1 MRDLIM
7 RIEAKVIK
15 DQSKSFY
22 ARYVKRWLDVFIS
35 FIAIIILLPIF
46 LIVGLLIKL
55 DSPGSVF
62 YKQKRV
68 GLNVQDFY
76 IYKFRT
82 MASNADKIGP
92 TITKV
97 GDNRVTKIGKFLR
110 KLSLDEL
117 PQLFNVCIGKM
128 SLVGFRPGVREN
140 YTESDLKSRIFC
152 VKPGITGYAQVMG
165 RSDLTIE
172 KKREWEL
179 KYIEDI
185 SLKTDIKI
193 IWLTIKK
200 VLTGE
205 SAY

>member
-1 MRDLIM
+1 MNVYDDFAI
-7 RIEAKVIK
+7 
-15 DQSKSFY
+15 KSFY
-22 ARYVKRWLDVFIS
+22 KGYGKRLFDIIVVVPLLLILVPAFIVVA
-35 FIAIIILLPIF
+35 IAIKIDSS
-46 LIVGLLIKL
+46 GLVI
-55 DSPGSVF
+55 

-68 GLNVQDFY
+68 GKNVTDFY
-76 IYKFRT
+76 VYKFRT
-82 MASNADKIGP
+82 MVSNADKIGP
-92 TITKV
+92 TSTQI
-97 GDNRVTKIGKFLR
+97 GDTRVTNIGKILR

-117 PQLFNVCIGKM
+117 PQLLNVFLGQM
-128 SLVGFRPGVREN
+128 SLVGYRPGVREN
-140 YTESDLKSRIFC
+140 YKACDLESRIFC

-165 RSDLTIE
+165 RSNLTKE

-179 KYIEDI
+179 KYVEDV